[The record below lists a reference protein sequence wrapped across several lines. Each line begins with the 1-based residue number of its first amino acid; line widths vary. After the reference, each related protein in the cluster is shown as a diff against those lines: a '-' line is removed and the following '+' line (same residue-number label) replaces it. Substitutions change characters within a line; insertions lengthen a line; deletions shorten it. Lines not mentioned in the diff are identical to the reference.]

1 MIKDKLENAHV
12 YDGMHKNFR
21 MVFEILQSL
30 NFDALEPG
38 RIELD
43 GNYVYINVDDA
54 KWKKESEARLESHR
68 KYIDIQLTLD
78 HKERIGIGRTAEMK
92 DIAEAYDEKR
102 DIEFYGDKIEE
113 WVEIER
119 GEFVIFMPE
128 DAHAPLVGEGDGHR
142 KIVVKVSLVPNQE
155 KPVL

>member
-1 MIKDKLENAHV
+1 MIKDRLENAHK
-12 YDGMHKNFR
+12 YDGLHKNFR

-30 NFDALEPG
+30 NFDALETG

-43 GNYVYINVDDA
+43 GKYVYINVDDA
-54 KWKKESEARLESHR
+54 KWKKESEARLEAHR

-78 HKERIGIGRTAEMK
+78 HKERIGVGRTDEMK
-92 DIAEAYDEKR
+92 EVVESYDEER
-102 DIEFYGDKIEE
+102 DIEFYGDEIKE

-142 KIVVKVSLVPNQE
+142 KIVVKVSVVPNQE
-155 KPVL
+155 KPTL